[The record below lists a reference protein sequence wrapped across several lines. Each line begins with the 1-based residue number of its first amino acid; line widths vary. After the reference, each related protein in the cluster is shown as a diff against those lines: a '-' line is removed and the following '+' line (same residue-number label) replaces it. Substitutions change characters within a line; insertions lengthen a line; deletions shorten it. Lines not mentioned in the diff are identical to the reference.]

1 VPRERRSALLWTL
14 GLLAFGLVPFAL
26 LAGAGRTAGLTGATG
41 IFPADQ
47 LQYLAWVRDLS
58 SHLLARNLFD
68 LAPSAH
74 VFTDPVFGV
83 SGGLVRLGVAPAWAY
98 DVWLP
103 VAALALVAG
112 YRAYVHRLVAGNAAR
127 FAALA
132 LALFAASPFAPVL
145 DASAGLSAAHHNALA
160 MAVGDGTPALQLWG
174 YFPIAIALGL
184 GCVALLALARAA
196 SEERRTRSPR
206 AVMAIA
212 AATGALATWLHP
224 WQGATLLLVALGLAA
239 LDRSRRVVT
248 ACGALA
254 AAVCVPLAYYV
265 ALSHFDGDW
274 SAARARNALVPSAW
288 WAALAVLAPLGALAL
303 AGVRRPGSDPG
314 ERILLVWPAAAL
326 VLYAL
331 GPPYR
336 LHALET
342 MSLPLAILAV
352 RGGARLGVRAPVG
365 VVLVLLATEPGLIFA
380 GSLLHKAI
388 HEHPSAYAI
397 PREDRRALEAVRDS
411 KVAGGVLAGASLAS
425 AVPATTGRATWFG
438 HPSWTPAFGARQVAA
453 DQFFGGRMPPEA
465 ARRFVRSVG
474 ARILV
479 VPCGVSP
486 ALAVQLGPRLVA
498 TDLRFGC
505 ARVLRLRH

>member
-14 GLLAFGLVPFAL
+14 GLLAFGLVPLAL
-26 LAGAGRTAGLTGATG
+26 LAGAGRAVGLTGATG

-112 YRAYVHRLVAGNAAR
+112 YRAYVRRLVTGNAAR

-132 LALFAASPFAPVL
+132 LALFATSPLAPVL
-145 DASAGLSAAHHNALA
+145 DASAGLSAANHNALA

-184 GCVALLALARAA
+184 GCVALLALERAA
-196 SEERRTRSPR
+196 SEERHTRSPR
-206 AVMAIA
+206 AEMAIA
-212 AATGALATWLHP
+212 AAAGALATWLHP
-224 WQGATLLLVALGLAA
+224 WQGATLLLVAVGVAA
-239 LDRSRRVVT
+239 FDRSRRVVI

-265 ALSHFDGDW
+265 ALSHFDGAW
-274 SAARARNALVPSAW
+274 SAARARNALVPSA
-288 WAALAVLAPLGALAL
+288 
-303 AGVRRPGSDPG
+303 
-314 ERILLVWPAAAL
+314 AAAL
-326 VLYAL
+326 VLYVL

-352 RGGARLGVRAPVG
+352 RGGARLGVRVPVG
-365 VVLVLLATEPGLIFA
+365 VVVVLLATEPGLIFA

-388 HEHPSAYAI
+388 HERPSAYAI
-397 PREDRRALEAVRDS
+397 PREDRRALEAVRES
-411 KVAGGVLAGASLAS
+411 QFAGGVLAGPSLAS
-425 AVPATTGRATWFG
+425 AVPVATGRATWFG
-438 HPSWTPAFGARQVAA
+438 HPSWTPAFRAREAAA
-453 DQFFGGRMPPEA
+453 DRFFAGRMAPAA

-474 ARILV
+474 ASIVV
-479 VPCGVSP
+479 VPCGASP
-486 ALAVQLGPRLVA
+486 ALAVGLGPQLVA

-505 ARVLRLRH
+505 ARVLRLRR